1 MNRICTIN
9 DKILRQTND
18 ALLRI
23 NQITDGLSNVRL
35 SPRTGNVN
43 TTTNNDLSM
52 CEMMNLD
59 PDGTLTPTARRNKEE
74 AKILKDSIFQ
84 I

>member
-1 MNRICTIN
+1 
-9 DKILRQTND
+9 
-18 ALLRI
+18 
-23 NQITDGLSNVRL
+23 
-35 SPRTGNVN
+35 
-43 TTTNNDLSM
+43 
-52 CEMMNLD
+52 MMNLD